1 MTENQYETNV
11 KPTCTD
17 SAKKHRTRLFIVL
30 DGIIGFSEEKRL
42 LKGNSDRVKQQWS
55 RIAVSAISAY
65 GALLH
70 DYELEDIEMRLT
82 TLESKRENILEKYK

>member
-1 MTENQYETNV
+1 MSENQYETNV
-11 KPTCTD
+11 KPTYTV
-17 SAKKHRTRLFIVL
+17 SAKKHRTRLFTVL

-70 DYELEDIEMRLT
+70 DYDLEQLEERLTQLERKQELENLR
-82 TLESKRENILEKYK
+82 

>member
-1 MTENQYETNV
+1 VSENQYETNV
-11 KPTCTD
+11 KPTYTVT
-17 SAKKHRTRLFIVL
+17 AKKHRTRLFTVL

-70 DYELEDIEMRLT
+70 DYDLEQIEERLSQ
-82 TLESKRENILEKYK
+82 LESKQVLEKYK

>member
-1 MTENQYETNV
+1 MMENRCETEVN
-11 KPTCTD
+11 PTCTV
-17 SAKKHRTRLFIVL
+17 SAKKHRTRLFTVL

-70 DYELEDIEMRLT
+70 DYDLEQLEERLT
-82 TLESKRENILEKYK
+82 QLERKQELEKYK